1 MKTRLLSCA
10 LAATLLATGCKKPV
24 EATPS
29 AAPAVASSTER
40 TVSFDAPTLER
51 LGVRTELVGDMNAK
65 LTLEFPGTLEYAPEL
80 YAQVG
85 TLFEGRLTSANVKV
99 GDRVRK
105 GQVLATI
112 AAPSLVNAQADA
124 IATRAAAEVAREQ
137 ARRENKLLAEQLT
150 TAREAE
156 VAREALVRAEA
167 DFSAANAKLALVG
180 VGSAPAAGAYGLV
193 DLKSPIDGV
202 VVKREAVV
210 GAHLT
215 PNETPFI
222 VANASRLEAAFDI
235 FEGDLELVKEHAPVE
250 FRVDAL
256 PGRVF
261 KGTVARLEP
270 QLGAETRAVRA
281 RVEIDNADGLLKPGL
296 FLRVTVSS
304 AIDPGEGRM
313 RVPASAIQ
321 PLGGEEVVFL
331 QRSPGVFEV
340 RPVVVGHRY
349 GQIAELMSGLSGGE
363 RIVAHGAFI
372 LRAELSRQ

>member
-1 MKTRLLSCA
+1 MRNHVLVCLA
-10 LAATLLATGCKKPV
+10 LAALAVGGCKKP
-24 EATPS
+24 ADGS
-29 AAPAVASSTER
+29 AQEVAAAVHPTER
-40 TVSFDAPTLER
+40 LVKFDAQTLER
-51 LGVRTELVGDMNAK
+51 LGVRVEAVGDANAR
-65 LTLEFPGTLEYAPEL
+65 LTVEFPGTLEYAPEL
-80 YAQVG
+80 YAEVG

-99 GDRVRK
+99 GDHVRK

-124 IATRAAAEVAREQ
+124 ISTRAAAEVAREQ

-167 DFSAANAKLALVG
+167 DFNAANAKLALVG
-180 VGSAPAAGAYGLV
+180 IGATPATGSYGVADLRAP
-193 DLKSPIDGV
+193 IEGV

-222 VANASRLEAAFDI
+222 VANGSRLVAAFDI
-235 FEGDLELVKEHAPVE
+235 FEGDLELVKEGASVE
-250 FRVDAL
+250 LRVDAL

-261 KGTVARLEP
+261 AGTVARLEP

-281 RVEIDNADGLLKPGL
+281 RVDLDNKDAKLKPGL
-296 FLRVTVSS
+296 FIRVTVTS
-304 AIDPGEGRM
+304 AIDRKEGRM
-313 RVPASAIQ
+313 RVPASAVQ

-331 QRSPGVFEV
+331 ERSAGVYEV

-349 GQIAELMSGLSGGE
+349 GQIAELMSGLAGGE
-363 RIVAHGAFI
+363 RIVVHGAFI
-372 LRAELSRQ
+372 LRSELSRQ

>member
-1 MKTRLLSCA
+1 MTTRLLSTFA
-10 LAATLLATGCKKPV
+10 LASVLALGCKKPT
-24 EATPS
+24 E
-29 AAPAVASSTER
+29 AAPAAAASTAPATER
-40 TVSFDAPTLER
+40 TVKFDAQTLER
-51 LGVRTELVGDMNAK
+51 LGVRTELVGDANAK
-65 LTLEFPGTLEYAPEL
+65 LTVEFPGSLEYAPEL
-80 YAQVG
+80 YAEVG

-124 IATRAAAEVAREQ
+124 ISTRAAAEVAREQ

-167 DFSAANAKLALVG
+167 DFNAASAKLALVG
-180 VGSAPAAGAYGLV
+180 IGSAPAAGVYGV
-193 DLKSPIDGV
+193 ADLKSPIDGV

-222 VANASRLEAAFDI
+222 VANASRLVAAFDI
-235 FEGDLELVKEHAPVE
+235 FEGDLELVKEGAPVE
-250 FRVDAL
+250 LRVDAL
-256 PGRVF
+256 PGRVL

-281 RVEIDNADGLLKPGL
+281 RVDLHNKEGLLKPGL
-296 FLRVTVSS
+296 FLRVTVAS
-304 AIDPGEGRM
+304 AIDPAEGRM

-331 QRSPGVFEV
+331 ERSPGVFEV

-349 GQIAELMSGLSGGE
+349 GQIAELMSGLAGGE